1 MCSQKNKRMIKIGVP
16 YLVYSQIWLNLPKDN
31 RHLFLHLPIDN
42 CQQKPPQ
49 NTFHKCTPTLFCFYK
64 CSYPMATL
72 KVSQIR
78 ERGEKK
84 RKKKK
89 SFNCGKAL
97 LRKDIITIR
106 EAHAR
111 WSRENLTKVP
121 YLRPKKTL

>member
-1 MCSQKNKRMIKIGVP
+1 
-16 YLVYSQIWLNLPKDN
+16 
-31 RHLFLHLPIDN
+31 
-42 CQQKPPQ
+42 
-49 NTFHKCTPTLFCFYK
+49 
-64 CSYPMATL
+64 MATL